1 LPLNATTVENKK
13 FWKSIQYT
21 VVFFHKRYTF
31 GGGILFYDKNWP
43 EGSATRQSRPDSPP
57 VAFPAPCHFSLH
69 TDRESVNS
77 VLRNLMFTDS
87 VNHPY
92 VVLY

>member
-1 LPLNATTVENKK
+1 L
-13 FWKSIQYT
+13 KSLR
-21 VVFFHKRYTF
+21 F
-31 GGGILFYDKNWP
+31 ILLY
-43 EGSATRQSRPDSPP
+43 
-57 VAFPAPCHFSLH
+57 
-69 TDRESVNS
+69 DRESVNS